1 MNAKQHDLYVPYL
14 RVSTSRQGASGLGL
28 DGQRA
33 SINTFLNGGTWRL
46 SDEFIEIETGTR
58 KRKRPVLNDAIA
70 FCQKT
75 GGTLLV
81 AKGDRLSRDVAAGAA
96 LLSSG
101 VPIVA
106 VDMPHAGRFEWH
118 IRLAIAEE
126 EVRMISERTRSA
138 LKAAKARGTILGN
151 PRLHEARKV
160 AQDNAGARAETLR
173 DTFIEMKAKGFSQ
186 HRMVAHL
193 NTLKVKTPSG
203 KDGATWSRTQVQRT
217 LKRLEF

>member
-1 MNAKQHDLYVPYL
+1 MNPQQHVLYVPYL
-14 RVSTSRQGASGLGL
+14 RVSTSRPGASGLGL

-138 LKAAKARGTILGN
+138 LKAAKARGTILGK

-160 AQDNAGARAETLR
+160 AQDNANDYAEQHRRTFTDMKRRGLSQRAMR
-173 DTFIEMKAKGFSQ
+173 DYLTGKGFTTPRGKPWSQ
-186 HRMVAHL
+186 E
-193 NTLKVKTPSG
+193 
-203 KDGATWSRTQVQRT
+203 QVRRT
-217 LKRLEF
+217 LNRLKM